1 MFALSVEMCLK
12 RKYDKNE
19 LIFSDSLIQYIY
31 YYCLCV
37 KFIADDLNVNT
48 ASRILMYENS
58 CDDVG
63 IPTGFLTKY
72 EQEVGQ

>member
-1 MFALSVEMCLK
+1 MVHKQRGGTTC
-12 RKYDKNE
+12 RYN
-19 LIFSDSLIQYIY
+19 
-31 YYCLCV
+31 CLCV

-48 ASRILMYENS
+48 ASRILMYDNS

-72 EQEVGQ
+72 EQEVWQ